1 MGDLDDAHQ
10 KASKSMGNARR
21 TAGQLGFQVQDIAVQ
36 LQSGTNAMIV
46 FGQQGSQIAGAFGP
60 GGAILGAVIAV
71 GRCGWHGYGCRF

>member
-1 MGDLDDAHQ
+1 
-10 KASKSMGNARR
+10 MGNARR
-21 TAGQLGFQVQDIAVQ
+21 VAGQLGFQVQDIAVQ

-71 GRCGWHGYGCRF
+71 GAAVGTALVAAFSKGTQSAKDF